1 MKVILNELQY
11 KLYKRFLKE
20 NLENEGRNVTNL
32 KSYKEKI
39 QPMLDKLGRELYGDE
54 FGTIN
59 QDKTTQFQL
68 EKVPLTNDLQLAT
81 GLFSVGNAKLS
92 DDTLIINFTSG
103 LQCPSVALC
112 PVTQKACYAVAGELR
127 IPEVRRKNL
136 KVQEMWK
143 RAIKN
148 NKIGEVFGIAQMYI
162 EILQKTKKPIRYVR
176 FNEAGDFIT
185 NQDML
190 DAAALFASKIKKQY
204 GIMSMAYTANNRLD
218 FRKKIDG
225 EPIDKIIKINASR
238 LDIKL
243 SDDSVNNKFLATNM
257 NFEEVL
263 AKNDKV
269 VRIREAELIEN
280 NLDCLGVFK
289 DPNTGIP
296 SIPVL
301 ANGKWSGGS
310 GLYYVCPCSFWGY
323 NKIKKAL
330 QILKIK
336 KLIGRDVEYMDKK
349 DLTNFLKTVPKDVKE
364 LIERETNKIK
374 SPCGTQC
381 AVCHNMSGGVKYKDA
396 KNFPNCKLEK
406 NYTVLEATH
415 GTTSSNYKPE
425 YANALRNGEKAI
437 YSPENPHGRVTKFD
451 IVK

>member
-1 MKVILNELQY
+1 MKVILNERQY
-11 KLYKRFLKE
+11 ELYKHFLKE
-20 NLENEGRNVTNL
+20 NLENEGRSVANL
-32 KSYKEKI
+32 KGYKDKI

-59 QDKTTQFQL
+59 QDKTTQYQL

-176 FNEAGDFIT
+176 FNEAGDFL
-185 NQDML
+185 NQDIL
-190 DAAALFASKIKKQY
+190 DAAALFASTMRKQY
-204 GIMSMAYTANNRLD
+204 GIMSMAYTANSRLD
-218 FRKKIDG
+218 FRKEIDG

-243 SDDSVNNKFLATNM
+243 SDDSVNNKFLATSM
-257 NFEEVL
+257 DFETAL
-263 AKNDKV
+263 AENDKV
-269 VRIREAELIEN
+269 VSISESELIKNKLE
-280 NLDCLGVFK
+280 CLGVLK
-289 DPNTGIP
+289 DPDTGIP

-323 NKIKKAL
+323 NKTKKTL
-330 QILKIK
+330 QILKLK
-336 KLIGRDVEYMDKK
+336 KLIGQDVEYMDKK
-349 DLTNFLKTVPKDVKE
+349 ELSNFLKTVPKDVKE
-364 LIERETNKIK
+364 LVKRETDKIK
-374 SPCGTQC
+374 SPSGTQC
-381 AVCHNMSGGVKYKDA
+381 AVCHNMSGGVKYKDV
-396 KNFPNCKLEK
+396 KNFPNCDLEK
-406 NYTVLEATH
+406 EYTVLEATH
-415 GTTSSNYKPE
+415 GATSSNYKPE